1 MTFHSKANEASAEP
15 PTTTRRQMLE
25 RVGLGFGG
33 IALADLFGTVNL
45 PAAESVAGADAL
57 LQHYHVKPRAKRVI
71 YLFQS
76 GGPSQVD
83 LLDPKPLLNEMNGEN
98 LPESVRR
105 GQRLTTMSANQARF
119 PLAGSVFKFRR
130 AGESGLPMSELLPY
144 TAGVADDLCVI
155 NSVHT
160 EAINHDPA
168 ITFFQT
174 GSQVAGRPSMGS
186 WLSYGLGTDNEN
198 LPRFCVLI
206 SQNTGG
212 QPLIV
217 SSSVTMHA
225 ICIDRTTGKV
235 LHDIEILKV
244 KNPQWIHHLNSYAS
258 PSPILE
264 DGRLYCAFGTYGTV
278 CLDTKSAKVVWTNDE
293 LNIMHENGPGST
305 PVLSGDHLIMHCD
318 GSDAQYVA
326 ALDKNTGKLAWKTAR
341 SGKMHGN
348 PQLKKSYATPLVV
361 KIGGRSQVIS
371 PGADWLYS
379 YDPASG
385 KELWKVPYGKL
396 GFSIVPRPVVG
407 HGMIFMCTSYMQSEL
422 LAIRYDTDKPAI
434 AWRFKKQVP
443 NRPSPVLVGD
453 EIYMVSDKGVAN
465 CLNAKTGESHWT
477 KRLGGGYSSSPLY
490 ADGKLFFLDQD
501 GKTTVIKPGTKYEQL
516 AVNQLADRIMAS
528 PAAVGSA
535 LYLRTEKSLYRIEK

>member
-1 MTFHSKANEASAEP
+1 VRA
-15 PTTTRRQMLE
+15 TTLLMRLITCCLLLSLYG
-25 RVGLGFGG
+25 V
-33 IALADLFGTVNL
+33 T
-45 PAAESVAGADAL
+45 PAAEWPQWRGPDGQGHAT
-57 LQHYHVKPRAKRVI
+57 AK
-71 YLFQS
+71 
-76 GGPSQVD
+76 
-83 LLDPKPLLNEMNGEN
+83 N
-98 LPESVRR
+98 LPTEWSETKNVKWKAPIP
-105 GQRLTTMSANQARF
+105 GHGWSSPVISGNQIWLTTA
-119 PLAGSVFKFRR
+119 
-130 AGESGLPMSELLPY
+130 
-144 TAGVADDLCVI
+144 TDVAA
-155 NSVHT
+155 T
-160 EAINHDPA
+160 PA
-168 ITFFQT
+168 EKKE
-174 GSQVAGRPSMGS
+174 R
-186 WLSYGLGTDNEN
+186 LKE
-198 LPRFCVLI
+198 
-206 SQNTGG
+206 NTGG